1 MKDRDVTLPK
11 SLKEWVPYLLG
22 VFALILTVC
31 IAAAALLHINENQF
45 IASDELKQEV
55 KQLESYSAEAKLIS
69 EQTLKKSAPESYTE
83 VYSTELIETI
93 KTSIEKLS
101 THAHASNLNSK
112 VHKTIKLA
120 RELKKKLDTLS
131 KEPVDQL
138 DSDITSF
145 FSRQADTFAEIEGS
159 L

>member
-22 VFALILTVC
+22 VFALILIVC

-45 IASDELKQEV
+45 IASDELKQEA

-69 EQTLKKSAPESYTE
+69 EQTLKKSAPQSYTE

-101 THAHASNLNSK
+101 THAHASNLNGK

-138 DSDITSF
+138 DSNITRF
-145 FSRQADTFAEIEGS
+145 FSRQADMFAEIDGS